1 MKLSSLLFLPFFLSG
16 GEAFAPI
23 ILRSRSNYH
32 HLASSSSLYSSQVSP
47 DFNVVLKP
55 SNDPEAF
62 DSFKIGAARVHRYA
76 RDDSGGDSEYVMW

>member
-1 MKLSSLLFLPFFLSG
+1 MKLSSLLFSPFFLSG
-16 GEAFAPI
+16 GEAFTPI
-23 ILRSRSNYH
+23 TLHRRSNH
-32 HLASSSSLYSSQVSP
+32 HNLASSSSLHSSQVSP

-62 DSFKIGAARVHRYA
+62 DSFKIGTARVHRYA